1 MTELNQFIIK
11 DIIKDT
17 DEQPDAEVC
26 RRKSGRVL
34 SVAASLPCGYR
45 AQHLLIKC
53 PVHQPRSS
61 NLVIQELAKDSWFQH
76 VGYETDVQKIHSN
89 EWLEA
94 VSDEVYN
101 QLP

>member
-45 AQHLLIKC
+45 AQHLLHQIYI
-53 PVHQPRSS
+53 HQPRSS
-61 NLVIQELAKDSWFQH
+61 NLVIQEFIGLNTTPPTSFPPE
-76 VGYETDVQKIHSN
+76 VN
-89 EWLEA
+89 ECRAEI
-94 VSDEVYN
+94 S
-101 QLP
+101 

>member
-61 NLVIQELAKDSWFQH
+61 NLVIQEFIGLNMQH
-76 VGYETDVQKIHSN
+76 
-89 EWLEA
+89 L
-94 VSDEVYN
+94 
-101 QLP
+101 LPQSLQRSMGGAEIS